1 MTRTPEKTRPGS
13 SNCFPHGRARDLS
26 GNVREMFWQVPG
38 KLSEA
43 QFLNTV
49 APMGPEETLLERSTC
64 VGPSLLYEATAEPQS
79 MRQRWSSDRRD
90 VAMAS
95 QEQDGHKDHERFPH
109 VKGG

>member
-1 MTRTPEKTRPGS
+1 
-13 SNCFPHGRARDLS
+13 
-26 GNVREMFWQVPG
+26 MFWQVPG

-43 QFLNTV
+43 QFRNTV
-49 APMGPEETLLERSTC
+49 APMAQWAAPLSKPAAFTSQKRAEETLLERSTC
-64 VGPSLLYEATAEPQS
+64 VGPSLLYEAMAEPQS